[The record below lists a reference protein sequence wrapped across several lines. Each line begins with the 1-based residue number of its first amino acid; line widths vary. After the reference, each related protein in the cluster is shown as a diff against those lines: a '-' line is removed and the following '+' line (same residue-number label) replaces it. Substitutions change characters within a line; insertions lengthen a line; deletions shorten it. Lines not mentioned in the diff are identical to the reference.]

1 MLTMAMM
8 RGTVPPPPEPTPH
21 EPPRAARPA
30 IFIDKDGTLIE
41 PMADRA
47 DPAGLRFLPGA
58 GAALAALQR
67 AGYALVIAT
76 NQSGIARGCFSRAEF
91 ARLQAALQQRLRV
104 EAGVELDDV
113 LVCPHAPGRDGAP
126 ACLCRKPAP
135 GLLVRAARAHGLDLR
150 RSWSIGDQ
158 LDDIEAGHRAGCRGL
173 LLAPAGAPPP
183 PASPMRTPDAQCRRW
198 DEVSALILAARDA
211 ALPADPSAVVR
222 LG

>member
-8 RGTVPPPPEPTPH
+8 RGAMPPLPEPTPH

-30 IFIDKDGTLIE
+30 VFVDKDGTLIE
-41 PMADRA
+41 AMPDRA

-58 GAALAALQR
+58 GAALAALQQ
-67 AGYALVIAT
+67 AGYALVIVT
-76 NQSGIARGCFSRAEF
+76 NQSGIARGYFSRAEF

-104 EAGVELDDV
+104 EAGVELDDF

-158 LDDIEAGHRAGCRGL
+158 PDDIEAGHRAGCRGL
-173 LLAPAGAPPP
+173 LLDRGAEVPR
-183 PASPMRTPDAQCRRW
+183 PASPMRTPDARCRRW

-211 ALPADPSAVVR
+211 ASPASPAAVVR

>member
-8 RGTVPPPPEPTPH
+8 RGAPPPLREPA
-21 EPPRAARPA
+21 PPASPRSARPA
-30 IFIDKDGTLIE
+30 VFVDLDGTLIE
-41 PMADRA
+41 PMPERA
-47 DPAGLRFLPGA
+47 DPTERRFLPGA

-67 AGYALVIAT
+67 AGFALVIVT

-91 ARLQAALQQRLRV
+91 VRLQAALQQRLRV
-104 EAGVELDDV
+104 EPGIELDDF

-150 RSWSIGDQ
+150 RSWSVGDA

-173 LLAPAGAPPP
+173 LLDRDGVVLR
-183 PASPMRTPDAQCRRW
+183 PASPMRTPDAQCRHW
-198 DEVSALILAARDA
+198 DEINALILTTRD
-211 ALPADPSAVVR
+211 LESPAIPSAGVR
-222 LG
+222 VG